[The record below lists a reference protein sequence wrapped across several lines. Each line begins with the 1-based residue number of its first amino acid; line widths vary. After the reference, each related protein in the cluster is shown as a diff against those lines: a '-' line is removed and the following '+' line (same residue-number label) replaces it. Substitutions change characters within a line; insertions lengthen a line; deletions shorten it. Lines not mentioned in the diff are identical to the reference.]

1 MLLHKLVW
9 ALEARLVYPGAFT
22 PKHPFPQHTSPTPAD
37 FGLRYREVTLESED
51 GVSLPAWAMPNTS
64 PRWLVYFHGNGHG
77 ISSYLP
83 VAAGLHH
90 LGLNVLLPEYRG
102 FGGSVL
108 TPSEG
113 GLYCDADASYA
124 YLRERSVS
132 PRDILLYGFSLGSG
146 VAIDLASRAEVGGL
160 IVEAGYTSLPEV
172 ARARFPFAPRKLM
185 KNAFASS
192 LKIARVRAPTLFL
205 HALADPVVPFWQG
218 RQLFETAT
226 AEKRFVTLKNGHN
239 AMFDPEVRARA
250 MREVSSFLE
259 EIQD

>member
-1 MLLHKLVW
+1 MPMLHKLVW

-22 PKHPFPQHTSPTPAD
+22 PKHRGPTPAD
-37 FGLRYREVTLESED
+37 FGLRYREIHLETED
-51 GVSLPAWAMPNTS
+51 GVNLRAWVMPNTS
-64 PRWLVYFHGNGHG
+64 ARWLIYFHGNSYD

-83 VAAGLHH
+83 VAASLYG
-90 LGLNVLLPEYRG
+90 LGLSILLPEYRG
-102 FGGSVL
+102 FGGSAL

-113 GLYCDADASYA
+113 GLYRDASASYA
-124 YLRERSVS
+124 YLRGCGVS
-132 PRDILLYGFSLGSG
+132 PQDILLYGFSLGSG
-146 VAIDLASRAEVGGL
+146 VAIDLASHVEVGGL

-185 KNAFASS
+185 KNAFASLS
-192 LKIARVRAPTLFL
+192 KIARVRAPTLFL

-218 RQLFETAT
+218 RQLFEAAT
-226 AEKRFVTLKNGHN
+226 SKKCFVTLKSGHN
-239 AMFDPEVRARA
+239 AMFNPEVRARA